1 MQILKDNLKQS
12 AEKLGMGEN
21 FHFQQDNDP
30 KHTTS
35 IVKEWI
41 IYNVPH
47 VLETSPQSPDINPIE
62 HLWVEIGRQL
72 SKYNINS
79 KEVLKTK
86 IFEVWNNIKEDI
98 TENLIDSM
106 QRRWQAIIN
115 AHSDPTKY

>member
-1 MQILKDNLKQS
+1 MKDNLKQS
-12 AEKLGMGEN
+12 AEKLGIAEN

-30 KHTTS
+30 KHTAH

-41 IYNVPH
+41 IYNVP
-47 VLETSPQSPDINPIE
+47 VLEIPPQSPDINPIE
-62 HLWVEIGRQL
+62 HLWAEIGRQL
-72 SKYNINS
+72 SKYNINF

-106 QRRWQAIIN
+106 QRRLQAIIS
-115 AHSDPTKY
+115 AHGGPTKY